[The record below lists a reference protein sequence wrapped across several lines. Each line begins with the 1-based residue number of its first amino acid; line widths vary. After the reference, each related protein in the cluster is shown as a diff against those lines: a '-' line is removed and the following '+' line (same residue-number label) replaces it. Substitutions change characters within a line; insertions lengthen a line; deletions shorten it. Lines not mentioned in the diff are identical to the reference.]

1 MLDSAGLLPLVP
13 PKIPAHQLPPA
24 ALAYFG
30 DAVYELFIRWLFL
43 TPPQRIN
50 AYHRQVVAHVRAESQ
65 ARYMDFLWEY
75 CTETER
81 SIFRQG
87 RNAAADGPKRVA
99 AKIYRQATGFEALL
113 GYLYLTNPQRL
124 QEIFQLLEQYIRNEM
139 NSDIDTAECCN
150 EM

>member
-1 MLDSAGLLPLVP
+1 MLDFGELLPLQP

-50 AYHRQVVAHVRAESQ
+50 TYHRQVVAHVRAESQ
-65 ARYMDFLWEY
+65 ARYMDFLWQH

-81 SIFRQG
+81 AIFRQG
-87 RNAAADGPKRVA
+87 RNAATDGPKRVA

-113 GYLYLTNPQRL
+113 GYLYLSNPQRL
-124 QEIFQLLEQYIRNEM
+124 QEIFQLLEGHIRNQMNGSIEITESRNEM
-139 NSDIDTAECCN
+139 
-150 EM
+150 

>member
-1 MLDSAGLLPLVP
+1 MLDFGELLPLQP
-13 PKIPAHQLPPA
+13 PTIPAHQLPPA

-30 DAVYELFIRWLFL
+30 DAVYELFIRLLFL

-124 QEIFQLLEQYIRNEM
+124 QEIFQLLAGHIRSEVENKTHAAESPSEM
-139 NSDIDTAECCN
+139 
-150 EM
+150 